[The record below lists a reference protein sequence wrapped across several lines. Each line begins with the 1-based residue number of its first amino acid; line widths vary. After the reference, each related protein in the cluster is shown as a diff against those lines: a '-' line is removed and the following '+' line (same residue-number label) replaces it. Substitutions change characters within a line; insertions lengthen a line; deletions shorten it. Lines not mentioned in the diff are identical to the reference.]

1 MSSNFNEW
9 RLATLERRFGLRQ
22 VMKSAVLQEWIA
34 ANPPLD
40 DTEILIANEFQK
52 RLLQNA
58 FAWNEQELSLNFIG
72 PLMSLVNFRTD
83 NSNFFAG
90 REFGGVVDGEA
101 ISGKPDGMIASG
113 RMEPESPYFCLQEYK
128 KNVDPN
134 GDPFG
139 QCLAAMLVAQEL
151 NAHEFPTYGVV
162 VVGNNWT
169 FMVLEEKEYSLSD
182 SFSSMGEDIYHILRM
197 LKSLKETVIG
207 YSQHG

>member
-1 MSSNFNEW
+1 MSSTFNEW

-22 VMKSAVLQEWIA
+22 VMKSTTLQQWLA
-34 ANPPLD
+34 ANPVLD
-40 DTEILIANEFQK
+40 DTEVLIANEFQK
-52 RLLQNA
+52 RLLLNA
-58 FAWNEQELSLNFIG
+58 FAWNEQELLLCFIG

-90 REFGGVVDGEA
+90 REFGGVVDGEM
-101 ISGKPDGMIASG
+101 ISGKPDGLIASG

-151 NAHEFPTYGVV
+151 NEHKFPTYGVV

-169 FMVLEEKEYSLSD
+169 FMVLEGTQYSLSD
-182 SFSSMGEDIYHILRM
+182 SFSSMGEDIYHILKM
-197 LKSLKETVIG
+197 LKSLKEIVVQYT
-207 YSQHG
+207 Q